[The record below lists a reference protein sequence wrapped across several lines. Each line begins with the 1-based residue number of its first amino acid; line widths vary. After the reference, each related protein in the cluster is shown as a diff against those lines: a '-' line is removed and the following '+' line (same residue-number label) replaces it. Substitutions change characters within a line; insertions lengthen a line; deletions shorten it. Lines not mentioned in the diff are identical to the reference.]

1 MPAEAARQTSSLVWR
16 LHFVGLLLSS
26 LALKAPGSVVF
37 TALGVICV
45 GAGLAAWSGLL
56 QRFCGKREAKYQR
69 VPTNGAHLPR
79 AARAALTP
87 EVVVVR
93 QNRRGSR

>member
-1 MPAEAARQTSSLVWR
+1 MS
-16 LHFVGLLLSS
+16 
-26 LALKAPGSVVF
+26 

-69 VPTNGAHLPR
+69 VPTNGAQLPR

-87 EVVVVR
+87 PISLSCPSESEG
-93 QNRRGSR
+93 QSLMDWEDNWDEDEGW

>member
-16 LHFVGLLLSS
+16 LHFVGLLSS
-26 LALKAPGSVVF
+26 LALKAPGSVVS

-69 VPTNGAHLPR
+69 VPTNGAQLPR

-87 EVVVVR
+87 PKVVVVR